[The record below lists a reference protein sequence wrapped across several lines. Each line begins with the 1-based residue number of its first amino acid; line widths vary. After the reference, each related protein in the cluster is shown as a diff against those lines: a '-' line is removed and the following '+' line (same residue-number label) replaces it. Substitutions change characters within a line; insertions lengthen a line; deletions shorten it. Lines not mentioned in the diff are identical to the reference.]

1 MPSESGEAGRAGA
14 HRSAVPDTLQPLTRF
29 TARRPHLH
37 SIAPKPARIALPWA
51 GGGRSNTLCYITNT
65 PHVE

>member
-1 MPSESGEAGRAGA
+1 MKTIRDSVK
-14 HRSAVPDTLQPLTRF
+14 HDKQRF
-29 TARRPHLH
+29 TARRPDLH

>member
-1 MPSESGEAGRAGA
+1 MKTIRDSVK
-14 HRSAVPDTLQPLTRF
+14 HDTD
-29 TARRPHLH
+29 TASTACRPHLH

-51 GGGRSNTLCYITNT
+51 GDGRSNTLCYITNT

>member
-1 MPSESGEAGRAGA
+1 
-14 HRSAVPDTLQPLTRF
+14 VPDSPQPLTRI
-29 TARRPHLH
+29 TARRPDLH

-51 GGGRSNTLCYITNT
+51 GVGRSNTLCYITNT

>member
-1 MPSESGEAGRAGA
+1 MKKVRNSVR
-14 HRSAVPDTLQPLTRF
+14 TNTRF
-29 TARRPHLH
+29 TARRPDLH